1 MKRTLLPAVVFASIS
16 LFTLSLFTFAEGA
29 LPAFAQEVGARLSR
43 LPKSSA
49 PKKKAADSV
58 EQTVLKLELRW
69 EDALVKSDVA
79 ALEKL
84 YDDTIMYTH
93 SSGGVDNKSAYIG
106 AIKSGATKYQS
117 MKRDDI
123 KVSVYGDAA
132 LVTCHWEVHV
142 LAGGNKIDT
151 NARYIHVYIKR
162 KDGWKMVAHQATR
175 ITQ

>member
-1 MKRTLLPAVVFASIS
+1 MKRTLLLVVVFASIS
-16 LFTLSLFTFAEGA
+16 LF
-29 LPAFAQEVGARLSR
+29 AFAQE
-43 LPKSSA
+43 
-49 PKKKAADSV
+49 KKAANPV
-58 EQTVLKLELRW
+58 EQAVLKLEQQW

-84 YDDTIMYTH
+84 YDDTMVYTH
-93 SSGGVDNKSAYIG
+93 SSGSVDNKSAYIN

-123 KVSVYGDAA
+123 KVNVYGNAA
-132 LVTCHWEVHV
+132 VVTCHWEVHV
-142 LAGGNKIDT
+142 LARGNKIDT
-151 NARYIHVYIKR
+151 NARYIHVYVKR